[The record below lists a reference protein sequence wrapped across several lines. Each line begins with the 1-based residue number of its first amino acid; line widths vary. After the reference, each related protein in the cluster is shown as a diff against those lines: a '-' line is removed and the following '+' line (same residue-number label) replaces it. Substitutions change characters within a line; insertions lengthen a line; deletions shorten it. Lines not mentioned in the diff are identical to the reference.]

1 MPGHGA
7 YQISFMKKKKKKKD
21 CTPRTLAKPL
31 PPTSDISFLP
41 YPPPP
46 PPPLKVDVICV
57 SSLKANSTTGDFA
70 AKLFC
75 KEISETYMN
84 IFRTIIDKTNM
95 GLTAI

>member
-7 YQISFMKKKKKKKD
+7 YQISFMKKKKKKKKY
-21 CTPRTLAKPL
+21 CPPRTLAKPL
-31 PPTSDISFLP
+31 PPTSDIAFLP

-46 PPPLKVDVICV
+46 SLKVDVICV

>member
-7 YQISFMKKKKKKKD
+7 YQISFMKKKKKKD
-21 CTPRTLAKPL
+21 FTPRTRAKPL
-31 PPTSDISFLP
+31 PPT
-41 YPPPP
+41 
-46 PPPLKVDVICV
+46 LKVDVICV

>member
-1 MPGHGA
+1 MAH
-7 YQISFMKKKKKKKD
+7 IKFLLWKKKKKKKKIVRPEHSLNPYPLRPTSHFYH
-21 CTPRTLAKPL
+21 TPPL
-31 PPTSDISFLP
+31 PS
-41 YPPPP
+41 
-46 PPPLKVDVICV
+46 LKVDVICV